1 MFALEM
7 KRSETVIIKLFGRSV
22 IMEFVNV
29 YKPSR
34 MRREIVWK
42 QYYLSIGIFCNI

>member
-22 IMEFVNV
+22 I
-29 YKPSR
+29 YGI
-34 MRREIVWK
+34 RER
-42 QYYLSIGIFCNI
+42 L